1 MRIKLS
7 IPSGLG
13 PVDLSQYTGTSDNSF
28 DGVKFYVNE
37 DIESADAWFV
47 IDGIVGEHES
57 CLTPGGDVG
66 FLSGEN
72 IFSPNH
78 FLRNERQ
85 DFLAQF
91 DTIHSC
97 HPTLLK
103 NAKFAPPFLP
113 WMVNEIIGSVFV
125 PHDRDLAFLQSLEKP
140 PKTRPVSVFCSTAS
154 VTPEHQLR
162 LAFVEKLSAHF
173 GSYLDWFGNG
183 VNPLPEKWDGLYPY
197 QASIV
202 LENRITPGMFTE
214 KIFDPLLT
222 WTVPLYWGAPDIQ
235 NYFPLV
241 DDQILDLRDFAAAI
255 RKIEDVLARADS
267 ETFLENLRGGRNLVM
282 GPRHFLRRISKIA
295 KDNRALS
302 AKAVK
307 LERAE
312 VVSESYFAMK
322 RRPEILLRQVK
333 NGLAA
338 LRRLR

>member
-1 MRIKLS
+1 MKIKLS
-7 IPSGLG
+7 TPSGIG
-13 PVDLSQYTGTSDNSF
+13 PVDLSQYTGSSDNSL
-28 DGVKFYVNE
+28 DGVRFYINE
-37 DIESADAWFV
+37 NIDSADAWFV
-47 IDGIVGEHES
+47 IDGIIGQHES
-57 CLTPGGDVG
+57 CLTPGGGVA

-72 IFSPNH
+72 VFSPNH
-78 FLRNERQ
+78 FLKNERQ

-113 WMVNEIIGSVFV
+113 WMVNGNHGSVFI
-125 PHDRDLAFLQSLEKP
+125 PHDRDLVFLQSLERP
-140 PKTRPVSVFCSTAS
+140 TKTRPLSVFCSTAT

-235 NYFPLV
+235 NYFPMM
-241 DDQILDLRDFAAAI
+241 DDQILDLRDFSAAI
-255 RKIEDVLARADS
+255 KKIEDVLARADS
-267 ETFLENLRGGRNLVM
+267 ETFMEHLQSGRNLVM
-282 GPRHFLRRISKIA
+282 GPRHFLRRISQVA
-295 KDNRALS
+295 KDNQTMSTKVRR
-302 AKAVK
+302 

-312 VVSESYFAMK
+312 VVAESYFAKK
-322 RRPEILLRQVK
+322 RRSEIVVRQAK
-333 NGLAA
+333 RGLSA